1 MLSQRE
7 QDKARHYL
15 DLLDAA
21 RCNGQWQE
29 ITELTRKVGKHATQR
44 KCLTLTA
51 QTERRIAEVSG
62 RPVTSSSATAISQL
76 IPPLQAAAEKEK
88 TFKEDA
94 FQAQI
99 CLGWI
104 HSTVGDPTLALSS
117 VPSTFDRIAD
127 CLSRDGGITARWTH
141 VCIVKGAYL
150 RGLSLEETNSL
161 GEAIRTYESMLPY
174 ITSLPSTFA
183 NTPEHR
189 YWTESLLTRHCMLSS
204 RHVSANQVSPSISVV
219 PPSRVLAPFR
229 AYSKYWDTKSASST
243 GTLFKAGDRHSS
255 YLRTWGHYYDTLSI
269 LLQRETTQHVFGSR
283 LQQGIELKKVEATY
297 ESILLEET
305 KFPKADQANS
315 QIESWVDQVMA
326 NWRVMCGHTWQ
337 YDDLR
342 EGGKVALGRGVLDI
356 LYRAATKS
364 FHSTVVLRHL
374 FTVHAAIAE
383 FDVATKALDSYF
395 QILIKGKARVE
406 KSGEPEIGLDDDATF
421 LATAAAG
428 VNVLCR
434 YGRRTEVERALGVSH
449 VIDNWLQKLHP
460 TSSPKP
466 AVSAEV
472 VPEDL
477 IDRQDTTNSPVP
489 GKALAL
495 GYHALGISQ
504 SCWARLTY
512 ETASRP
518 DLQAKA
524 VTNLRT
530 ALDPEFGEDHNVGFL
545 YSLAYV
551 LAETRD
557 VDGAIAATKQALSAS
572 SLGPNT
578 NGVSAT
584 DFAGDSIEDESDVDP
599 DKRGLLLRCW
609 HLLALSLSA
618 RQNFSTAIAS
628 CEAAL
633 ETYGGKAIL
642 YGNFKPLDSLQDLE
656 WSERKNIIEVKMTLL
671 ALIEIV
677 DGPEEAV
684 NASGN
689 LLGLYTKLFKSPDK
703 LLERAISP
711 PSNTT
716 GTSTPRSFRASVL
729 GLPARKNTVRTE
741 NTTSS
746 SLPSSEAPGHAV
758 EAPTISVTSDTA
770 LTLQDSSH
778 HSHFLGRHESRKLR
792 KRNSRKSMGSVQR
805 SPGTSPSRTST
816 ADGHRKRISLGLPIR
831 HRHNESTPANGNGDG
846 SVYNDGSY
854 ASDEVGVA
862 ISHDMP
868 SMPSSPAV
876 SDPPNPLH
884 SIPSATANMDKKNP
898 NTYPVAPK
906 PPPSQGH
913 RPQPRTLH
921 KFAPLTEPHFSPA
934 DQSRHTLTL
943 LTKIWLLIASLYR
956 RASMPIDAQGALSE
970 ATTHVQSIE
979 TAISK
984 REGSSAENF
993 ATPGYAGIKS
1003 CGELWAD
1010 VLTEQ
1015 AALHTSLGNVDQAS
1029 AAYETALGHFPDHA
1043 AATVG
1048 LCNTLLDAYSAPPP
1062 TVTPTFPIEP
1072 PPSTPTLASLPPPY
1086 PSEQDRT
1093 TANNNSPN
1101 STTAPD
1107 RLSKLAARDRAYG
1120 LLSAL
1125 TKSGTGWDDSEAW
1138 FALARA
1144 YEESGQV
1151 EKAKES
1157 LWWVVELE
1165 EGRGVRRWGNI
1176 V

>member
-1 MLSQRE
+1 MLSHRE
-7 QDKARHYL
+7 PDKARHYL

-21 RCNGQWQE
+21 RCNGHWQE
-29 ITELTRKVGKHATQR
+29 ITELTRKVGKHASQR

-51 QTERRIAEVSG
+51 QTECRIADVPG
-62 RPVTSSSATAISQL
+62 RPVTSSSATALSQL

-88 TFKEDA
+88 TFNEDA

-104 HSTVGDPTLALSS
+104 HSTVGDPSLALSS
-117 VPSTFDRIAD
+117 LPPAFDRVSD
-127 CLSRDGGITARWTH
+127 RLSRDGGITARWTQ

-150 RGLSLEETNSL
+150 RGLSLEETDNM
-161 GEAIRTYESMLPY
+161 GDAIRTYESMLPY

-204 RHVSANQVSPSISVV
+204 RHVSANQLSPSISAV

-229 AYSKYWDTKSASST
+229 AYSKYWDTKSASNA

-255 YLRTWGHYYDTLSI
+255 YMRTWGYYYDTLSI
-269 LLQRETTQHVFGSR
+269 LLQRETNQHVFDSR
-283 LQQGIELKKVEATY
+283 LQQGIELKKVEANY
-297 ESILLEET
+297 ESILLRES
-305 KFPKADQANS
+305 KFPSADQANS

-337 YDDLR
+337 DEDLG
-342 EGGKVALGRGVLDI
+342 EGGKAAIGRSVLEV

-364 FHSTVVLRHL
+364 FHSTRILRHL

-383 FDVATKALDSYF
+383 FDIATRALDSYL
-395 QILIKGKARVE
+395 QILIKGKVRVE
-406 KSGEPEIGLDDDATF
+406 KSGEPEIALDDDATS

-428 VNVLCR
+428 INMLCA
-434 YGRRTEVERALGVSH
+434 YGRRREVERALGIAH
-449 VIDNWLQKLHP
+449 VTDKWLQKLHP
-460 TSSPKP
+460 TSTPKP
-466 AVSAEV
+466 VASAED

-477 IDRQDTTNSPVP
+477 VDQPRIPKPPVP

-524 VTNLRT
+524 IANFRT
-530 ALDPEFGEDHNVGFL
+530 ALDPEFGEEYNVEFL
-545 YSLAYV
+545 YSLAFV

-557 VDGAIAATKQALSAS
+557 LDGAIAATKEALSAS
-572 SLGPNT
+572 SRGPST
-578 NGVSAT
+578 NGVSTT
-584 DFAGDSIEDESDVDP
+584 DFAGDYIEDEPDIDP
-599 DKRGLLLRCW
+599 DRRGTLLRCW
-609 HLLALSLSA
+609 HLLALLLSA

-633 ETYGGKAIL
+633 EIYGGKAIL
-642 YGNFKPLDSLQDLE
+642 YGGFKVLDSLKDLE
-656 WSERKNIIEVKMTLL
+656 WSERKNIIEIKMTQL
-671 ALIEIV
+671 ALAEV
-677 DGPEEAV
+677 LDGPEEAV
-684 NASGN
+684 NASEE
-689 LLGLYTKLFKSPDK
+689 LLGLYAKLFKSPEK
-703 LLERAISP
+703 PFETAIP
-711 PSNTT
+711 PHSNTN

-729 GLPARKNTVRTE
+729 GLPSRKNTVRPG

-746 SLPSSEAPGHAV
+746 SLPSSEAPDHAV
-758 EAPTISVTSDTA
+758 EAPTISVTGDTA
-770 LTLQDSSH
+770 SISQDSNH
-778 HSHFLGRHESRKLR
+778 HSHFLGRHESKKLR
-792 KRNSRKSMGSVQR
+792 KRNSRKSMGSIQR
-805 SPGTSPSRTST
+805 SRAASPSKTST
-816 ADGHRKRISLGLPIR
+816 ADGSRKRISLGLPRR
-831 HRHNESTPANGNGDG
+831 HRHNESTPADGRGDG
-846 SVYNDGSY
+846 FVHDDGSY

-868 SMPSSPAV
+868 SMPSSPTAV
-876 SDPPNPLH
+876 SESPNPLH
-884 SIPSATANMDKKNP
+884 SIPSAAANMDKKNP

-906 PPPSQGH
+906 PPPSQRQ
-913 RPQPRTLH
+913 RPRPIALH
-921 KFAPLTEPHFSPA
+921 KFPPLAEPHFSPA
-934 DQSRHTLTL
+934 DQSRHTLSL

-956 RASMPIDAQGALSE
+956 RASMPTDAEGALSE

-979 TAISK
+979 TSISN

-993 ATPGYAGIKS
+993 ATPGYGGVKS

-1010 VLTEQ
+1010 ALAEE
-1015 AALHTSLGNVDQAS
+1015 AALRTSLGNVDQAS
-1029 AAYETALGHFPDHA
+1029 AAYETALGHYPDHA
-1043 AATVG
+1043 AATIG
-1048 LCNTLLDAYSAPPP
+1048 LCNILLDVYSAPPP
-1062 TVTPTFPIEP
+1062 TVTPAIPIEP
-1072 PPSTPTLASLPPPY
+1072 PPSTPTLASLPPL
-1086 PSEQDRT
+1086 PSQQDGIT
-1093 TANNNSPN
+1093 TNTSSD
-1101 STTAPD
+1101 STTTPD
-1107 RLSKLAARDRAYG
+1107 RLSRLSARDRAYG

-1125 TKSGTGWDDSEAW
+1125 TKSGNGWDNSEAW

-1165 EGRGVRRWGNI
+1165 EGRGVRGWGNI

>member
-7 QDKARHYL
+7 PDKARHYL

-21 RCNGQWQE
+21 RCDGHWQE
-29 ITELTRKVGKHATQR
+29 ITELTRKVGKHAPQR
-44 KCLTLTA
+44 KCLILTA

-62 RPVTSSSATAISQL
+62 RPITSSSATALSQL
-76 IPPLQAAAEKEK
+76 IPPLQAATEKEK
-88 TFKEDA
+88 AFNEDA

-104 HSTVGDPTLALSS
+104 HSTVGDPTLALSIL
-117 VPSTFDRIAD
+117 PPTFDRVSD
-127 CLSRDGGITARWTH
+127 RLSRDGGITARWTQ
-141 VCIVKGAYL
+141 VCIIKGAYL

-183 NTPEHR
+183 NTPENR

-204 RHVSANQVSPSISVV
+204 RHVSANQVSPSILAV

-229 AYSKYWDTKSASST
+229 AYSKYWDTKSALIT
-243 GTLFKAGDRHSS
+243 GTLFKAGDRHNS
-255 YLRTWGHYYDTLSI
+255 YMRTWGHYYDTLSI
-269 LLQRETTQHVFGSR
+269 LLQRETTQHVFDSR
-283 LQQGIELKKVEATY
+283 LQQGVELKKVEATY
-297 ESILLEET
+297 ESILLKET
-305 KFPKADQANS
+305 SFPRADEANS

-326 NWRVMCGHTWQ
+326 NWGVMCGHTWQ
-337 YDDLR
+337 DEELG
-342 EGGKVALGRGVLDI
+342 EGGKAALGRGVLDV

-364 FHSTVVLRHL
+364 FHSTRVLRHL
-374 FTVHAAIAE
+374 FIVHAAIAE
-383 FDVATKALDSYF
+383 FDVATKALDSYL
-395 QILIKGKARVE
+395 QILVKGKARVE
-406 KSGEPEIGLDDDATF
+406 NSGEPEIGLDDDETS

-428 VNVLCR
+428 IKMLCT
-434 YGRRTEVERALGVSH
+434 YGRRKEAKRALGIAH
-449 VIDNWLQKLHP
+449 VTENWLQRLHS

-466 AVSAEV
+466 VVSGED

-477 IDRQDTTNSPVP
+477 VDQQKPSRPPVS

-524 VTNLRT
+524 IADFRI
-530 ALDPEFGEDHNVGFL
+530 ALDPEFGEERNVEFL
-545 YSLAYV
+545 YSLAFV

-557 VDGAIAATKQALSAS
+557 LDGAIAATKQALSAS
-572 SLGPNT
+572 SRGPNT

-584 DFAGDSIEDESDVDP
+584 DFAGDSVEDGSDFDP
-599 DKRGLLLRCW
+599 DRRGLLLRCW
-609 HLLALSLSA
+609 HLLALLLSA

-633 ETYGGKAIL
+633 EIYGGKAIL
-642 YGNFKPLDSLQDLE
+642 YGDLKLLDSLKDLE
-656 WSERKNIIEVKMTLL
+656 WSERKNIIEVKMTQL
-671 ALIEIV
+671 ALAEVV

-684 NASGN
+684 NASGE

-703 LLERAISP
+703 PLERVISSP
-711 PSNTT
+711 ANTN

-729 GLPARKNTVRTE
+729 GLPSRKNTGRVE
-741 NTTSS
+741 NTNSS
-746 SLPSSEAPGHAV
+746 SLPSSEATDQAIQ
-758 EAPTISVTSDTA
+758 APTISVTSDTA
-770 LTLQDSSH
+770 STLQDSNH
-778 HSHFLGRHESRKLR
+778 HSHFLGRHESKKLR
-792 KRNSRKSMGSVQR
+792 KRNSRKSMGSIR
-805 SPGTSPSRTST
+805 KGRAASPPRTST
-816 ADGHRKRISLGLPIR
+816 ADGSRKRISLGLPTR
-831 HRHNESTPANGNGDG
+831 HRHNKTTPADGHGDG
-846 SVYNDGSY
+846 SVYEDGSY

-868 SMPSSPAV
+868 SMPSSPAAV

-884 SIPSATANMDKKNP
+884 FIPSATANMDKKNP

-906 PPPSQGH
+906 PPPSQRQ
-913 RPQPRTLH
+913 RPQPITLH
-921 KFAPLTEPHFSPA
+921 KFPPLAEPQFSPA

-956 RASMPIDAQGALSE
+956 RASMPTDAQGALSE

-979 TAISK
+979 TFISK

-993 ATPGYAGIKS
+993 AMPGYGGVKS

-1010 VLTEQ
+1010 VLAER

-1048 LCNTLLDAYSAPPP
+1048 LCNILLDAYSAPPP
-1062 TVTPTFPIEP
+1062 TVTPAIPIEP
-1072 PPSTPTLASLPPPY
+1072 PPSTPTLASLPPL
-1086 PSEQDRT
+1086 PSQQINIT
-1093 TANNNSPN
+1093 THNNSD
-1101 STTAPD
+1101 STTTPD
-1107 RLSKLAARDRAYG
+1107 RLSRLAARDRAYG

-1125 TKSGTGWDDSEAW
+1125 TKSGTGWDNSEAW

-1144 YEESGQV
+1144 YEEGGQV